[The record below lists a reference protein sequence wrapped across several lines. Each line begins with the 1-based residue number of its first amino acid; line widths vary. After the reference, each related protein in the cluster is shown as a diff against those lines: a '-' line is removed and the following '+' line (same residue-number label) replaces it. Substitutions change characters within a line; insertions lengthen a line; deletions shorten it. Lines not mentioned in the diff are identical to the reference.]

1 MAEAHPGGGI
11 KAGLVLH
18 HELHLSPPA
27 THRTVAPIR
36 YMECSTLPDTI
47 GDAQPLRETQGNQ
60 WEQLFLF
67 IIIDFNHG
75 RQNLN

>member
-1 MAEAHPGGGI
+1 M

-36 YMECSTLPDTI
+36 YRECSILPDAI
-47 GDAQPLRETQGNQ
+47 GDAQPLTEKRGNQ
-60 WEQLFLF
+60 REQLFLF

-75 RQNLN
+75 GQKPNESLPR

>member
-1 MAEAHPGGGI
+1 M

-27 THRTVAPIR
+27 THRTVAPGR
-36 YMECSTLPDTI
+36 YMECSMLPDTT
-47 GDAQPLRETQGNQ
+47 GDAQPLTEARGNQ

-67 IIIDFNHG
+67 IIIIDFNRG
-75 RQNLN
+75 RQNPNEPPPR